1 MSQNNPLKN
10 NALTLSFKTTEQAI
24 SIACEDGGGQIAA
37 IRADLARWSAGQPK
51 AVQNA
56 VANLDGWLE
65 AAERVD
71 PHANYDGVVVVDCV
85 KRAVETLRRA
95 QHEFAEI

>member
-1 MSQNNPLKN
+1 MTEIESVRA
-10 NALTLSFKTTEQAI
+10 AL
-24 SIACEDGGGQIAA
+24 AA
-37 IRADLARWSAGQPK
+37 WSAGKPK

-71 PHANYDGVVVVDCV
+71 PHAKYDGVIVADCV
-85 KRAVETLRRA
+85 KRAVETLRSAVDDSPQGR
-95 QHEFAEI
+95 